1 MSAISLDEYKKRRQ
15 AVQQE
20 VARPNT
26 ILFSDY
32 QSKYGKQKLPTEV
45 TRAGN
50 SFLLPTIEQPK
61 VQKQEEQYID
71 TGKTYGDYWYQEY
84 GKRKDDKIYSRGGKY
99 YVLNSRTG
107 EYDDVDRIN
116 YMTTEELDK
125 KQLEEAQSLGYKGN
139 KADLAKISNKI
150 LLDTGN
156 LTKKEYA
163 DYSKDL
169 KRQEEKLNKEQAEKT
184 KIRYSG
190 TGIDAL
196 KQIGTK
202 ASDVA
207 YTADKEVIAPI
218 KNVKENYNIGKQ
230 NNELAIEYYKK
241 MEGKKNNAKELEEKQ
256 QKFNRYNQDLIT
268 NPGAAGTA
276 IQNMNTQVE
285 SLKGQTV
292 ASGLLA
298 LLGGAV
304 GFGVGGTPGAV
315 AGAKAGA
322 SIGYTFG
329 GTPYTYKL
337 EAGNQYKDLIE
348 QGIPKN
354 IAKDLSRKTGA
365 INAAIE
371 SGENV
376 LDIITFGRAG
386 KLKNAAEQEL
396 YNQLKKEYGEK
407 ALKTL
412 LIKTGYSYA
421 QNILSES
428 AEEMAQE
435 GTSIHYE
442 REAYKNAKL
451 DRPVTTEED
460 INRILEAGK
469 SAAVSTAFTA
479 PVTSFGGSLVTNIVD
494 NLQTQAIQKVNT
506 LTNSQIN
513 NEIATAITNVS
524 NENNTNLTTEEI
536 LTIQQQVKNDLNG
549 KNITIIDDTNTQTK
563 EQIQNRI
570 ASLKEDLQTY
580 ETFTNEATRTE
591 SETREINN
599 IKQEIKNLQQELK
612 QQNNIPTVQ
621 DLVNQE
627 RNNQNLK
634 LPTRELTFAEE
645 VKKNNINMNNESVQ
659 SIQNML
665 ENRNIKFSF
674 DEKAFDNNSIESLW
688 RESIDNNG
696 NIIREVI
703 FNPNATDSNKYLQN
717 LAIHELYHDISNS
730 QQGQSIK
737 TELLDYVSRIDGYK
751 EARTALE
758 STYSKLYDSTNP
770 NFENMVNDEVVA
782 HILGQK
788 LGNQQFVNSLS
799 YQQPSI
805 ARQIYN
811 WVIDKLNSLNKLV
824 GYRSEKIFWSD
835 IKNKFDNAYRTQYNS
850 SQQLTNATM
859 FATKNNFDFN
869 VQEGDLKNNFY
880 DTLSKYEWKQ
890 YHSKMNKILNST
902 YGDFTRLDIINGKLI
917 ETVFEN
923 GKEQVKNIYQTT
935 SESNY
940 ITEFIVEEVN
950 KNGHYNS
957 GEIQNFIEEMLG
969 EGNFTRYNSTDNTN
983 NQFTKQEQ
991 NSRNTNENNR
1001 YSARTTIEEN
1011 YSTVNRGELDNSSFS
1026 NDIKQQQLDIINKS
1040 NPADDEVHT
1049 WIRSTDDIKTF
1060 EEAFFEDGEYSGMDP
1075 DFTEEMANDS
1085 LKSGEITVYSSN
1097 PIENGTFVSPSQME
1111 ASQYAGGDASK
1122 LHSKTVNINDVA
1134 WIDGAEGQYA
1144 KVDNNTNSSVIST
1157 KDNQGRTLSK
1167 QQQDFFKDSKIKDKD
1182 GNLLEV
1188 YHGTNNGEFT
1198 IFNKDYIGSSND
1210 KGWYG
1215 EGFYFA
1221 THEGEAKTYGQQ
1233 VKKAYLNIK
1242 NPFNFDLEM
1251 QSYDGQTTGDVN
1263 YDFGSFM
1270 INLDEKFPEIA
1281 KKEKISYGVYDKN
1294 NNLVT
1299 KKMSLSELAK
1309 QIKDVYNDP
1318 NLKIT
1323 EYDDAGN
1330 TKYGYIYGKDI
1341 NNSNIPTQIK
1351 DLIRENGIYNKTD
1364 AQFAKDNPNYYP
1376 NMTTNDI
1383 NKVLD
1388 YYKNND
1394 TDFSV
1399 YHFNYQTDNIESLK
1413 NNRLSEATY
1422 YVTNELNKYVDTHI
1436 PEVYMQSFGDKIT
1449 ETLKQKGYD
1458 GVIQS
1463 FDGDEIV
1470 AFYPNQIKNVDN
1482 LNPTTNNDIRFSKNN
1497 KSWDKFVES
1506 NFKTEGTGE
1515 RLQDVLLP
1523 TKDTMKYSASTIDD
1537 NLRSLEANAPAIETE
1552 QIAPV
1557 KKITTDPTKESSYD
1571 DADLPNFWELNKNKK
1586 SNLDNEIDEFKRAV
1600 DRQLQEETTTPK
1612 QIKRNNTLKSQLSDM
1627 YSRFQEQFINRN
1639 HEIDKYSKL
1648 TGNKEIMYKGD
1659 MLNNVAGEVTG
1670 DINIGQTDN
1679 YGKQIGESLNS
1690 LFKNAKK
1697 KGYYDQ
1703 FDDYLKHYSNID
1715 RHGYGKG
1722 SVVPLEYS
1730 RKMVKAYEKSIP
1742 GIKNEATKVWQYG
1755 KNMLSNME
1763 ENGLISKDFKA
1774 TLEDMYPHYVPY
1786 MQSDSM
1792 VPYMDDS
1799 GEIKPKKVIKRAEGK
1814 AHDLITVEEALEKYT
1829 YAHKKAIRQND
1840 LYKEI
1845 VKTSKEKISIGGD
1858 DRVDPTQLN
1867 NSLGHDMEGNGF
1879 LTAYVDGNMQQ
1890 AQISDALYQEL
1901 AKINELRLK
1910 GAESKYAPILKPL
1923 QKISEIRRNI
1933 LTTWN
1938 PSFLLTNSIKDIQD
1952 GLLNSKYT
1960 KDMVKNYPGA
1970 FYELAT
1976 QSTDTARQFSSLY
1989 GSGMVMGEYQVDR
2002 LTNSTKNLD
2011 IKQLNKIMQTIPN
2024 LNEIIE
2030 LTPRY
2035 AEFKASLEHGTS
2047 VTEAMYNAREL
2058 TTNFGRGGYITKAL
2072 NRNGFTFLNASVQ
2085 GFDKMIRNFTGAN
2098 GSKGIAVSVTGTLMK
2113 VVALGV
2119 APALFNATAFGAGDD
2134 DEDEAYKALPN
2145 YIKDNYYLFKVKG
2158 LGNKTSKYYDGT
2170 FLRIPKGRVLSVFGS
2185 AARRTLEFTKGD
2197 KNAFDG
2203 YLKNVDS
2210 QIGINNPEENNIFAP
2225 IKQAFGSKN
2234 GEAWYGGDIIPKRL
2248 QNKPAAEQYDEST
2261 DEFSKWL
2268 GKTLNISPYKIN
2280 YLVDQYSGGV
2290 GDIVL
2295 PMITKETTNGAT
2307 TVPDYL
2313 LAPLKDKF
2321 IVNSTDDNK
2330 YASNFYSSLEKAQ
2343 TKANGEKAKVE
2354 DKLKYKYM
2362 SSISSDMSKLYKEKR
2377 EIQLDD
2383 SLTKKQKYKKV
2394 QNVQKEINRLAEEGI
2409 KDYKVKD
2416 LKSNYGKIA
2425 NKEYYKNNKNEWSV
2439 IKDEE
2444 SADLNSMRMTSN
2456 EKNNYFIAKN
2466 KISNI
2471 KQQDIDS
2478 KIKKSKISD
2487 IVLKTN
2493 LSDEKMAYL
2502 YGKYY
2507 SKEETLDIIQDAG
2520 ISIKEFIK
2528 FDSQDIESDYYA
2540 NGKAVP
2546 NSKKKK
2552 TIAYINSLNLSAI
2565 QKAMLIR
2572 MEYSSFTSYDRQIIQ
2587 YVNNQKLNSEDKK
2600 AIYEKLGFKIRNG
2613 RVYSK

>member
-1 MSAISLDEYKKRRQ
+1 MANLFSVSNGKVTFKNQFTEKEINEINLNSKKNNIKQ
-15 AVQQE
+15 LKKNAQEANKIVQQDTQKIGNYLNKNGQN
-20 VARPNT
+20 VNINAPFSANLINNRQIMNT
-26 ILFSDY
+26 
-32 QSKYGKQKLPTEV
+32 K
-45 TRAGN
+45 N
-50 SFLLPTIEQPK
+50 N
-61 VQKQEEQYID
+61 
-71 TGKTYGDYWYQEY
+71 
-84 GKRKDDKIYSRGGKY
+84 
-99 YVLNSRTG
+99 LNSRITLQDVVKEHKDLMNSEKGQELKNKLRLSKNERAWADYNYNQAKVNSENTTFGDKTIGTVTRGIKDLFSNMTDARDVVDENGNTTRLPSYNELKQQKVSGDYKTG
-107 EYDDVDRIN
+107 VGKFLGDASYNISKIGASTLMNIPTLGVGGSAIYWGDMYFDSYNNAKNEGYSSDKAFKYALTNTSFEYITGKFLGSATKGLTGGQTSELSNAISNGIN
-116 YMTTEELDK
+116 RLISNPRAAYIIGNAGSEATEEFIQEYLDNLNK
-125 KQLEEAQSLGYKGN
+125 LVTLEG
-139 KADLAKISNKI
+139 
-150 LLDTGN
+150 
-156 LTKKEYA
+156 
-163 DYSKDL
+163 SKDPKDYINVLTDKNIL
-169 KRQEEKLNKEQAEKT
+169 KDALYSAGVGAISGGVMSGINSTEASNVINNSNLLETFKNSLTETRDSLTDKSEIVKYNKLINEIDEYITAPFGNEKKIYDVLPTVEELSKNNLNK
-184 KIRYSG
+184 
-190 TGIDAL
+190 
-196 KQIGTK
+196 
-202 ASDVA
+202 
-207 YTADKEVIAPI
+207 
-218 KNVKENYNIGKQ
+218 KN
-230 NNELAIEYYKK
+230 IE
-241 MEGKKNNAKELEEKQ
+241 KKNN
-256 QKFNRYNQDLIT
+256 T
-268 NPGAAGTA
+268 
-276 IQNMNTQVE
+276 
-285 SLKGQTV
+285 
-292 ASGLLA
+292 
-298 LLGGAV
+298 
-304 GFGVGGTPGAV
+304 
-315 AGAKAGA
+315 
-322 SIGYTFG
+322 
-329 GTPYTYKL
+329 
-337 EAGNQYKDLIE
+337 
-348 QGIPKN
+348 
-354 IAKDLSRKTGA
+354 
-365 INAAIE
+365 
-371 SGENV
+371 
-376 LDIITFGRAG
+376 
-386 KLKNAAEQEL
+386 
-396 YNQLKKEYGEK
+396 
-407 ALKTL
+407 
-412 LIKTGYSYA
+412 
-421 QNILSES
+421 
-428 AEEMAQE
+428 
-435 GTSIHYE
+435 
-442 REAYKNAKL
+442 
-451 DRPVTTEED
+451 
-460 INRILEAGK
+460 
-469 SAAVSTAFTA
+469 
-479 PVTSFGGSLVTNIVD
+479 
-494 NLQTQAIQKVNT
+494 QKVQEDFN
-506 LTNSQIN
+506 
-513 NEIATAITNVS
+513 
-524 NENNTNLTTEEI
+524 NNTTVEQSN
-536 LTIQQQVKNDLNG
+536 QS
-549 KNITIIDDTNTQTK
+549 K

-570 ASLKEDLQTY
+570 ASLKEEFQTY

-627 RNNQNLK
+627 RNQNNNPTMQELQQDGFKYSDSTNLSFDNQLDLWSNNQWNKDTNMVMLKNTPKIYLDAGLKENAITVTPSKMKEIVYGNKNHIGIGLENAKK
-634 LPTRELTFAEE
+634 LPQQIANPLNIIESTT
-645 VKKNNINMNNESVQ
+645 KKNSIVIATELSDANNNMIIAAMAINGYGR
-659 SIQNML
+659 L
-665 ENRNIKFSF
+665 
-674 DEKAFDNNSIESLW
+674 
-688 RESIDNNG
+688 
-696 NIIREVI
+696 
-703 FNPNATDSNKYLQN
+703 
-717 LAIHELYHDISNS
+717 
-730 QQGQSIK
+730 
-737 TELLDYVSRIDGYK
+737 ELLDIYDKKTIKKITSNAVSSAYGKDN
-751 EARTALE
+751 
-758 STYSKLYDSTNP
+758 YDSWISRNKDKIIYDKDDGIIKKRINGEWVQSPNDINSFADTSAGNIANSNITPTLEASAYDNNIPQINEKVKLLPTNNDMQ
-770 NFENMVNDEVVA
+770 NFENN
-782 HILGQK
+782 
-788 LGNQQFVNSLS
+788 
-799 YQQPSI
+799 
-805 ARQIYN
+805 
-811 WVIDKLNSLNKLV
+811 
-824 GYRSEKIFWSD
+824 
-835 IKNKFDNAYRTQYNS
+835 
-850 SQQLTNATM
+850 
-859 FATKNNFDFN
+859 
-869 VQEGDLKNNFY
+869 
-880 DTLSKYEWKQ
+880 
-890 YHSKMNKILNST
+890 
-902 YGDFTRLDIINGKLI
+902 
-917 ETVFEN
+917 
-923 GKEQVKNIYQTT
+923 
-935 SESNY
+935 
-940 ITEFIVEEVN
+940 
-950 KNGHYNS
+950 
-957 GEIQNFIEEMLG
+957 
-969 EGNFTRYNSTDNTN
+969 
-983 NQFTKQEQ
+983 
-991 NSRNTNENNR
+991 
-1001 YSARTTIEEN
+1001 
-1011 YSTVNRGELDNSSFS
+1011 
-1026 NDIKQQQLDIINKS
+1026 
-1040 NPADDEVHT
+1040 
-1049 WIRSTDDIKTF
+1049 
-1060 EEAFFEDGEYSGMDP
+1060 
-1075 DFTEEMANDS
+1075 
-1085 LKSGEITVYSSN
+1085 
-1097 PIENGTFVSPSQME
+1097 
-1111 ASQYAGGDASK
+1111 
-1122 LHSKTVNINDVA
+1122 
-1134 WIDGAEGQYA
+1134 
-1144 KVDNNTNSSVIST
+1144 
-1157 KDNQGRTLSK
+1157 
-1167 QQQDFFKDSKIKDKD
+1167 
-1182 GNLLEV
+1182 
-1188 YHGTNNGEFT
+1188 
-1198 IFNKDYIGSSND
+1198 
-1210 KGWYG
+1210 
-1215 EGFYFA
+1215 
-1221 THEGEAKTYGQQ
+1221 
-1233 VKKAYLNIK
+1233 
-1242 NPFNFDLEM
+1242 
-1251 QSYDGQTTGDVN
+1251 
-1263 YDFGSFM
+1263 
-1270 INLDEKFPEIA
+1270 A
-1281 KKEKISYGVYDKN
+1281 KKITNKEK
-1294 NNLVT
+1294 
-1299 KKMSLSELAK
+1299 
-1309 QIKDVYNDP
+1309 
-1318 NLKIT
+1318 
-1323 EYDDAGN
+1323 
-1330 TKYGYIYGKDI
+1330 
-1341 NNSNIPTQIK
+1341 
-1351 DLIRENGIYNKTD
+1351 
-1364 AQFAKDNPNYYP
+1364 
-1376 NMTTNDI
+1376 
-1383 NKVLD
+1383 
-1388 YYKNND
+1388 
-1394 TDFSV
+1394 
-1399 YHFNYQTDNIESLK
+1399 
-1413 NNRLSEATY
+1413 
-1422 YVTNELNKYVDTHI
+1422 
-1436 PEVYMQSFGDKIT
+1436 
-1449 ETLKQKGYD
+1449 
-1458 GVIQS
+1458 
-1463 FDGDEIV
+1463 
-1470 AFYPNQIKNVDN
+1470 
-1482 LNPTTNNDIRFSKNN
+1482 
-1497 KSWDKFVES
+1497 
-1506 NFKTEGTGE
+1506 NF
-1515 RLQDVLLP
+1515 Q
-1523 TKDTMKYSASTIDD
+1523 
-1537 NLRSLEANAPAIETE
+1537 SLEATAPIAEQE

-1600 DRQLQEETTTPK
+1600 DRQLQEEAPTPK
-1612 QIKRNNTLKSQLSDM
+1612 QIKRNNTLKSQFETMWSD
-1627 YSRFQEQFINRN
+1627 FQEKFVNRN
-1639 HEIDKYSKL
+1639 YEIDKYSKK
-1648 TGNKEIMYKGD
+1648 TGNKEIMFKGD

-1730 RKMVKAYEKSIP
+1730 QKMVKAYEKSIP

-1774 TLEDMYPHYVPY
+1774 KLEDMYPHYVPY
-1786 MQSDSM
+1786 IQSDSM

-1845 VKTSKEKISIGGD
+1845 VKTSKEKVYVGGD
-1858 DRVDPTQLN
+1858 ERTEPTQLN
-1867 NSLGHDMEGNGF
+1867 KSLIKDVEGNGY
-1879 LTAYVDGNMQQ
+1879 LTAYIDGDTQQ
-1890 AQISDALYQEL
+1890 AKISDALYQEL
-1901 AKINELRLK
+1901 AKTKELRIKDL
-1910 GAESKYAPILKPL
+1910 ESKYAPILKPL
-1923 QKISEIRRNI
+1923 QKVSEIRRNI

-1960 KDMVKNYPGA
+1960 MDMAKNYPGA

-1976 QSTDTARQFSSLY
+1976 QSTDTARQFSALY
-1989 GSGMVMGEYQVDR
+1989 GSGMVMGEYQIDK

-2011 IKQLNKIMQTIPN
+2011 IKQMNKIMQAIPN

-2210 QIGINNPEENNIFAP
+2210 QVGINNPEENNIFAP

-2234 GEAWYGGDIIPKRL
+2234 GEAWYGGDIVPKRL
-2248 QNKPAAEQYDEST
+2248 QNKPVAEQYDEST

-2280 YLVDQYSGGV
+2280 YLVDQYSGGA

-2487 IVLKTN
+2487 VVLKTN